1 MDGLLFF
8 FVWTLFDFW
17 TGFFIHWL
25 ATHQQRRLLK
35 LFRHQRQVLR
45 NGSRPV
51 EQEMDMTTSSIETS
65 AHIIE
70 VSEGWLTIDTKRFP
84 DDCISL
90 HPDEVEELLKLL
102 LISRTHQARSPHGTT
117 G

>member
-25 ATHQQRRLLK
+25 ATRK
-35 LFRHQRQVLR
+35 QRQVPR

-51 EQEMDMTTSSIETS
+51 EQEMDMATSSIETS

-70 VSEGWLTIDTKRFP
+70 ISEGWLTIDTKRFP

-102 LISRTHQARSPHGTT
+102 LIYRTHQARPSDGT